1 MKVRYDLHVHSGL
14 SPCADKEMTPATIAG
29 YAAMSGLGLVAI
41 ADHNAIANVE
51 VGIRAGREYGIAVVP
66 AMELQ
71 TSEDVHI
78 LCLFEEYGDL
88 RDFYETLVFQEIEN
102 RPEIFGEQLIFDEDD
117 EVVGREP
124 RLLLAS
130 SLLSSQEA
138 AARVRAYGGEPV
150 PAHID
155 REANGM
161 VQILGDVTGEF
172 RTVEVSAR
180 ADPGLVRRWEQR
192 FCVLVDSDAH
202 TLADILTSS
211 ELELPEASPRAL
223 LDYLRRGGGSG

>member
-1 MKVRYDLHVHSGL
+1 MKVRYDLHIHSGL

-29 YAAMSGLGLVAI
+29 YAKMSGLDLIAV

-51 VGIRAGREYGIAVVP
+51 VAIRAGREYGIAVLP

-88 RDFYETLVFQEIEN
+88 KAFFETLAFQEIEN

-117 EVVGREP
+117 NVIGRES

-138 AARVRAYGGEPV
+138 AVQVRRFGGEPV

-161 VQILGDVTGEF
+161 VQILGAVTEEF
-172 RTVEVSAR
+172 RAVELSSR
-180 ADPGLVRRWEQR
+180 ASPELRRR
-192 FCVLVDSDAH
+192 YAKDYRLLVDSDAH
-202 TLADILTSS
+202 TLADISLGST
-211 ELELPEASPRAL
+211 LEIDAPTPRAL
-223 LDYLRRGGGSG
+223 LEYIRRPL

>member
-1 MKVRYDLHVHSGL
+1 MKVRYDLHIHSGL

-29 YAAMSGLGLVAI
+29 YAKMSGLDLIAI

-51 VGIRAGREYGIAVVP
+51 VALRAGREYGIAVLP

-78 LCLFEEYGDL
+78 LCLFEEYGAL
-88 RDFYETLVFQEIEN
+88 QAFYETLAFQEIEN

-117 EVVGREP
+117 NVIDRES
-124 RLLLAS
+124 RLLLSS

-138 AARVRAYGGEPV
+138 AARVRAFGGEPV

-161 VQILGDVTGEF
+161 VQILGAVTEEF
-172 RTVEVSAR
+172 RAVELSSR
-180 ADPGLVRRWEQR
+180 ASPELCGRYAKDYRI
-192 FCVLVDSDAH
+192 LVDSDAH
-202 TLADILTSS
+202 TLADISLGSAL
-211 ELELPEASPRAL
+211 ELEEPTPRAL
-223 LDYLRRGGGSG
+223 LEYLRRPI